1 MVTPLNH
8 LAIIMDGNARWA
20 AQNQLPKLEGHRNG
34 VENIKKLLPIVMKQ
48 DISYLTLYGFSYE
61 NWKRSNEEVSY
72 LLDLLGYHLTQTL
85 SLLHENNIRLKVIGR
100 LGRLSSS
107 LQKRINDVVEAT
119 KENNKMVLC
128 VAFSYGGRIEVL
140 DACQKIVDSG
150 KMVITEDNFRN
161 YLYDADMPDVDLLI
175 RTSGEQ
181 RISNFLLW
189 QSAYAEL
196 YFSPKYWPDFN
207 ETDLMRAID
216 EYSKRKRNFGVR

>member
-1 MVTPLNH
+1 
-8 LAIIMDGNARWA
+8 
-20 AQNQLPKLEGHRNG
+20 
-34 VENIKKLLPIVMKQ
+34 
-48 DISYLTLYGFSYE
+48 
-61 NWKRSNEEVSY
+61 
-72 LLDLLGYHLTQTL
+72 
-85 SLLHENNIRLKVIGR
+85 
-100 LGRLSSS
+100 
-107 LQKRINDVVEAT
+107 VEAT

-216 EYSKRKRNFGVR
+216 EYSKRKRNFGAR